1 MTVYDSANEL
11 ATQLRMSH
19 EYKILK
25 EAKTKLEADK
35 AGKDMVDEFLKLGQE
50 IEIARYQKKEV
61 PKESQEK
68 LDSILRTLSLNNDAM
83 EYLNAFQRFQ
93 LMFQDVSKT
102 ITDVVKDVID

>member
-19 EYKILK
+19 EYKLLK

-35 AGKDMVDEFLKLGQE
+35 DGKKMVDEFLKLGQE
-50 IEIARYQKKEV
+50 VEILRYQKEEI
-61 PKESQEK
+61 PKEKQDK
-68 LDSILRTLSLNNDAM
+68 LDSLLRTLSLNNDAM
-83 EYLNAFQRFQ
+83 GYLNAFQRFQ

-102 ITDVVKDVID
+102 ITDVVKDVMD